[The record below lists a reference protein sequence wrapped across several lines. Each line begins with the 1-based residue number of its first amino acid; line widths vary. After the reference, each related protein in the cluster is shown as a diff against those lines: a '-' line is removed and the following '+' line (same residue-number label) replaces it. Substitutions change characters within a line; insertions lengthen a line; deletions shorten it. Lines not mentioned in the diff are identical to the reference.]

1 MGKKRKRYSAEFKME
16 AVRLVKQDGISVAQA
31 ARDLGI
37 TENMLW
43 RWKKEFEQDPKQ
55 AFPGK
60 GHLKARDEELARL
73 RKENEIL
80 RQERDILK
88 KAVSIFSRMPK

>member
-1 MGKKRKRYSAEFKME
+1 MGNKRRSYTAEFKLE
-16 AVRLVKQDGISVAQA
+16 AVGLVQEEGLSVAQA

-37 TENMLW
+37 SEKLLG
-43 RWKKEFEQDPKQ
+43 RWKREFEQDPQQ

-60 GHLKARDEELARL
+60 GRLRPGDEELAKL
-73 RKENEIL
+73 RREVQVL

>member
-1 MGKKRKRYSAEFKME
+1 MGKKRRSYTAEFKLE
-16 AVRLVKQDGISVAQA
+16 AVGLVQEEGLSVAQA

-37 TENMLW
+37 SEKLLG
-43 RWKKEFEQDPKQ
+43 RWKRELEQDPQQ

-60 GHLKARDEELARL
+60 GRLRPGDEELAKL
-73 RKENEIL
+73 RREVQVL